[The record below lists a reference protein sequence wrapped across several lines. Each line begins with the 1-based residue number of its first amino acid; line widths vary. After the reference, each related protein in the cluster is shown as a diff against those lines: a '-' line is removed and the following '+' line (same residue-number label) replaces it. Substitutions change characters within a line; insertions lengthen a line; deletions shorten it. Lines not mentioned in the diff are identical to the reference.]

1 MVPLRATTIRYIPLP
16 PRTIQSI
23 SAGRRCSICQTL
35 VIGTSVSYPSNGKPP
50 ADDPTRT
57 FSSHLLL
64 IMMRPARSKHGLD
77 RKYKPWR
84 KGKSS
89 AKKIKGH
96 DDDDDDDKR
105 HRPSSIGG
113 SSSSHSN
120 ASLKNML
127 RSQKRLLEKLQRERE
142 KGGETD
148 QTNHINK
155 KEAIDATQQ
164 RIHQLEQNIRA
175 HEAKERE
182 KKNAVK

>member
-1 MVPLRATTIRYIPLP
+1 
-16 PRTIQSI
+16 
-23 SAGRRCSICQTL
+23 
-35 VIGTSVSYPSNGKPP
+35 
-50 ADDPTRT
+50 
-57 FSSHLLL
+57 
-64 IMMRPARSKHGLD
+64 
-77 RKYKPWR
+77 
-84 KGKSS
+84 
-89 AKKIKGH
+89 
-96 DDDDDDDKR
+96 
-105 HRPSSIGG
+105 
-113 SSSSHSN
+113 
-120 ASLKNML
+120 ML